1 MKRSTPLT
9 EKDLKRVI
17 DDLHEMFHVLHDDE
31 LFVAWFLRAFVT
43 EDESAAVDALTG
55 EAGDKSNDA
64 VFVNDES
71 KTVFLVQGRYHQP
84 LDSKNE
90 SRSDVVAFAQL
101 APDLLDSCGFDSLR
115 EGLAPKALER
125 LTIAR
130 KRIMERAYRLQLY
143 FATTG
148 KCSKGLRQEAAKIVR
163 RADAEAA
170 IDIFDAKQV
179 LVMLGDYLDGV
190 APPVPALDLEMES
203 GHGVIVKEIL
213 QRSQKLCPWSHEAG
227 FNVAFLRTG
236 RKSPRLSFSAG
247 RASCRG

>member
-71 KTVFLVQGRYHQP
+71 KTVFSVQGRYHQP

-90 SRSDVVAFAQL
+90 SRSDVVAFTQL

-125 LTIAR
+125 LTIAKANYGTR
-130 KRIMERAYRLQLY
+130 E
-143 FATTG
+143 
-148 KCSKGLRQEAAKIVR
+148 SS
-163 RADAEAA
+163 
-170 IDIFDAKQV
+170 
-179 LVMLGDYLDGV
+179 
-190 APPVPALDLEMES
+190 PAL
-203 GHGVIVKEIL
+203 
-213 QRSQKLCPWSHEAG
+213 LCHDGQVQQGPAAG
-227 FNVAFLRTG
+227 SCEDCPTCRCRGRNRHLRCQAGT
-236 RKSPRLSFSAG
+236 RHAWRLS
-247 RASCRG
+247 